1 MEIYSILYLQ
11 NLFWAHFLPVCVV
24 GFSWNFQGND
34 LWVWRLSSWSL
45 CKKKLHLKYI
55 PPNGVWL
62 VRFKTL
68 MECYSKSILS
78 KNLKFGTEMRFNIMI
93 PYENFRPS
101 VRIILPGISKKWP
114 KMTKKMGIIQNLQIL
129 TLLNGVEWWNF
140 TGTTPIY
147 RSLFL
152 PSLKKI
158 ALCVWLWQWCIVKT

>member
-1 MEIYSILYLQ
+1 MQ
-11 NLFWAHFLPVCVV
+11 
-24 GFSWNFQGND
+24 
-34 LWVWRLSSWSL
+34 
-45 CKKKLHLKYI
+45 KKLHLKYI

-101 VRIILPGISKKWP
+101 VRIVLPGISKKWP

-129 TLLNGVEWWNF
+129 TLLNGVE
-140 TGTTPIY
+140 
-147 RSLFL
+147 
-152 PSLKKI
+152 
-158 ALCVWLWQWCIVKT
+158 